1 MGDWVSRPPYFTA
14 QNGWGKEQVTK
25 MYIDADLII
34 KAASLLA
41 ALGALTGAVIAVYKV
56 LENNKKQNEVIKTM
70 QTEQTIICYGL
81 KGALAGLIEHGCDG
95 PCEDALKMLDK
106 HLNQSAHKPE
116 L

>member
-1 MGDWVSRPPYFTA
+1 
-14 QNGWGKEQVTK
+14 

-41 ALGALTGAVIAVYKV
+41 SLGAFSSAIIAVYKG
-56 LENNKKQNEVIKTM
+56 LENNKNQNEAIKAM
-70 QTEQTIICYGL
+70 QEEQAIICYGL
-81 KGALAGLIEHGCDG
+81 KCALSGLIEHGCG
-95 PCEDALKMLDK
+95 GSCEDALKLLDK